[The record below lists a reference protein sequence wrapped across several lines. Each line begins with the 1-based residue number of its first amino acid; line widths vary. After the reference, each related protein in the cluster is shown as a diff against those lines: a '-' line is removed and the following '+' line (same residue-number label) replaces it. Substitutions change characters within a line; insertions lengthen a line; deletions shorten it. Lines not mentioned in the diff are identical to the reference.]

1 MKTELGQILANIRL
15 QHNEI
20 LKDMAYRLHV
30 TSAFLSAVENG
41 KKKFPETWYDKLATL
56 YGVSEAELNHIR
68 QIVMETSNVIEID
81 IAASPFANRRLAVSF
96 ARQFD
101 SLTPEQIDELFGIL
115 SKNKED

>member
-20 LKDMAYRLHV
+20 LKDMAHRLNV

-41 KKKFPETWYDKLATL
+41 KKKFPEAWYDKLANL
-56 YGVSEAELNHIR
+56 YGVSEAEIRTIR
-68 QIVMETSNVIEID
+68 QIVMESSDVVEID
-81 IAASPFANRRLAVSF
+81 IASSPFANRRLAVSF

-101 SLTPEQIDELFGIL
+101 SLTPEQIEELFGIL
-115 SKNKED
+115 SQNKED